1 MKNKRKR
8 YSVLV
13 ILLIFVAVF
22 IGFKVLNNSWGIG
35 LSPKNI
41 SEEKVDPSATPSQI
55 SCTRTTRLENDP
67 QYDRALSLIQQRV
80 SENSKWWDK
89 YGEDKDLRFK
99 HFPSELINCI
109 KISEDSSKNTSGI
122 EGYFTFNDEEI
133 KADYYPIT
141 VSDGYRYAD
150 DITTA
155 LLLSHE
161 ITHVQQY
168 INERNN
174 KGALSCIDME
184 INAFIAQQDF
194 YTILNT
200 EEIDSGY
207 HRIQNDKSLHPQLQ
221 MMNTMQTINR
231 ESGCAFEGGCLDLNL
246 RSSLRKILTEDS
258 VYRKQCE
265 LQ

>member
-1 MKNKRKR
+1 MKIKRNK
-8 YSVLV
+8 SQVLIVMLVLAV
-13 ILLIFVAVF
+13 ISLFGLKKLGIVVAPANVPVK
-22 IGFKVLNNSWGIG
+22 KVE
-35 LSPKNI
+35 P
-41 SEEKVDPSATPSQI
+41 SETPAQI
-55 SCTRTTRLENDP
+55 LCTRTTRLENDP

-80 SENSKWWDK
+80 DENSKWWDK

-99 HFPSELINCI
+99 YFPAQLINCI
-109 KISEDSSKNTSGI
+109 KIAEDESKNTSGI
-122 EGYFTFNDEEI
+122 EGYFTFNDGEI
-133 KADYYPIT
+133 RTDYYPIT
-141 VSDGYRYAD
+141 VSADYRYAD

-168 INERNN
+168 IDERNS
-174 KGALSCIDME
+174 KDVLPCIDKE

-194 YTILNT
+194 YAILNT

-221 MMNTMQTINR
+221 MMSTMQTINR
-231 ESGCAFEGGCLDLNL
+231 ESDCAFEGACLDLNL
-246 RSSLRKILTEDS
+246 RSNLRKILTADS

-265 LQ
+265 LE